1 VVLGVLLVGFRSYT
15 IPECWCVFRICI
27 YTRIGVCVITLYK
40 KRVRPGWTE
49 LMVVVF
55 SVIVGG
61 SNLGRSSIQ
70 YCSFCVSQGVI
81 SMVCAKLSELGCRGF
96 RTAVCIHLYMPYPMR
111 AVITRVVPTICQFIS
126 HCISRD
132 LCPSPCGVWWCMILF
147 QDGCEDV
154 AVAVDP
160 VSRRLDW
167 GHQGCW
173 PASPCQCDRIFYIV
187 LLS

>member
-1 VVLGVLLVGFRSYT
+1 
-15 IPECWCVFRICI
+15 
-27 YTRIGVCVITLYK
+27 
-40 KRVRPGWTE
+40 
-49 LMVVVF
+49 MVVVF

-61 SNLGRSSIQ
+61 SNLGRSRIQ

-81 SMVCAKLSELGCRGF
+81 SMVCAKASALGCRGF
-96 RTAVCIHLYMPYPMR
+96 RVAVCIHLYMPYPMR
-111 AVITRVVPTICQFIS
+111 AVITRVIPTICQFIS

-132 LCPSPCGVWWCMILF
+132 LCPSLYVLWWCMILF
-147 QDGCEDV
+147 LDGCVDV

-160 VSRRLDW
+160 VSRMLDS

-173 PASPCQCDRIFYIV
+173 RGFPGLLCHIFYIL